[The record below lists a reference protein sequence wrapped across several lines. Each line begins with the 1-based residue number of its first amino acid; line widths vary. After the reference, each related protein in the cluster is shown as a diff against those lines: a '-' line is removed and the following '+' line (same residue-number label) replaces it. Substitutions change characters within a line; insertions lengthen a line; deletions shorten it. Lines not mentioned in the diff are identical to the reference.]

1 MGITGKAAGTAGN
14 AQFPAGPA
22 RTVQIYA
29 GKIPDGAAC
38 PERGGPALNRR
49 AVFFDRDGVLDVDTG
64 YVSKPEEV
72 RWIDGAREAIALL
85 NKQGF
90 LVFVV
95 TNQSG
100 IARGYFTVADMEALH
115 AWMEAEIEKKGGH
128 IDRFYYCPHHPTK
141 GVIPG
146 LVHPCQCRKPQPG
159 MLLAAFRDYGVSRRG
174 SFLIGDRMSDVDAAL
189 NAGIPGYLF
198 TGSNL
203 LDFVRQILARQA
215 RGCGI

>member
-1 MGITGKAAGTAGN
+1 M
-14 AQFPAGPA
+14 
-22 RTVQIYA
+22 
-29 GKIPDGAAC
+29 
-38 PERGGPALNRR
+38 NRR

-146 LVHPCQCRKPQPG
+146 LVLAWVGFKAGESVQTPMAEQGILWLVAVIPAILFFVSG
-159 MLLAAFRDYGVSRRG
+159 GILAAAGLLHGRGRRHG
-174 SFLIGDRMSDVDAAL
+174 RHF
-189 NAGIPGYLF
+189 
-198 TGSNL
+198 
-203 LDFVRQILARQA
+203 
-215 RGCGI
+215 